1 MGIDPSARIAVAGAG
16 SIGCYVGGR
25 LAAAGRDVRLLLR
38 PAPAAAVAR
47 YGLISDDGEGRA
59 CNVATRITPTSDA
72 ASALAGAEIVL
83 VTVKCGATGEIAGLV
98 ARHAPRQAVVVSLQ
112 NGVDNP
118 GALRA
123 GVAEGQRVVAGMVP
137 FHVVA
142 ERRPGQAPRF
152 RRASS
157 GRVCIAAH
165 IPGLRAA
172 LDVPGARVVE
182 HRDMPAV
189 LWGKLLLNLNNA
201 LNALSGLPLAVELA
215 DRRWRLLLAAQLDEA
230 LAILRLSGVRAA
242 PVAGVPAGALP
253 RILRLPDIL
262 FRNLARRMLAI
273 DAGAR
278 SSMWEDLQLRRP
290 TEVAYLQGAVLRL
303 AEARGLP
310 APLTRRII
318 GLIAAA
324 EAAGA
329 GPPGLD
335 ATEVAGAA
343 GA

>member
-1 MGIDPSARIAVAGAG
+1 MAIDPSARIAVAGAG

-38 PAPAAAVAR
+38 PALAEAVTRHGLVIDDSEGGSRNVGTALRAA
-47 YGLISDDGEGRA
+47 
-59 CNVATRITPTSDA
+59 TDA
-72 ASALAGAEIVL
+72 ASALAGAEVVL
-83 VTVKCGATGEIAGLV
+83 VTVKCAATAEIARLV
-98 ARHAPRQAVVVSLQ
+98 ACHAPPQAVIVSLQ

-118 GALRA
+118 GVLRA
-123 GVAEGQRVVAGMVP
+123 GVAEAQRVVAGMVP
-137 FHVVA
+137 FNVVA
-142 ERRPGQAPRF
+142 ERRQGQAPRF

-157 GRVCIAAH
+157 GRVRIAAG

-172 LDVPGARVVE
+172 LDVPGVRVVE

-201 LNALSGLPLAVELA
+201 LNALSGLPLATELA
-215 DRRWRLLLAAQLDEA
+215 DRRWRLLLATQLDEA
-230 LAILRLSGVRAA
+230 LAILRLSGMRAA
-242 PVAGVPAGALP
+242 AVAGVPPGALP
-253 RILRLPDIL
+253 TILRLPDVL
-262 FRNLARRMLAI
+262 FRRLARRMLAI
-273 DAGAR
+273 DGEAR

-290 TEVAYLQGAVLRL
+290 TEIAYLQGTVLRL
-303 AEARGLP
+303 AEARGRP
-310 APLTRRII
+310 VPLTRRII

-335 ATEVAGAA
+335 AAEVVGVDGA
-343 GA
+343 